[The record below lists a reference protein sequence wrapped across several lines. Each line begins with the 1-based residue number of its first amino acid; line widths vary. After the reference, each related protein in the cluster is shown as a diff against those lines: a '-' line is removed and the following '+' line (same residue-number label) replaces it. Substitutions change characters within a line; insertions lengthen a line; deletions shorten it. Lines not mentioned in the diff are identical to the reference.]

1 MSAQKDTDGRDR
13 ILRAAARLIAES
25 GGEPVSTR
33 AVCAAAGVGAPT
45 LYHHFGDKQ
54 GLFDAVAAHGFEEYL
69 ASKRAM
75 AASGDPL
82 EDLRHGWDV
91 HVEFGLTNPA
101 VYALMY
107 GTPRTTPAVDE
118 AYAILLGLVGA
129 VARAG
134 RLRVPVDAAAQMIQ
148 AAGVGVVLFLI
159 ANGDDGGGL
168 SARTR
173 EAVLAAV
180 TVPDDP
186 SDEPA
191 PRGTRAASA
200 VALRAALAAD
210 PPAALTPAE
219 TALLSEWL
227 DRLTG

>member
-1 MSAQKDTDGRDR
+1 
-13 ILRAAARLIAES
+13 
-25 GGEPVSTR
+25 
-33 AVCAAAGVGAPT
+33 
-45 LYHHFGDKQ
+45 
-54 GLFDAVAAHGFEEYL
+54 
-69 ASKRAM
+69 
-75 AASGDPL
+75 
-82 EDLRHGWDV
+82 
-91 HVEFGLTNPA
+91 
-101 VYALMY
+101 
-107 GTPRTTPAVDE
+107 
-118 AYAILLGLVGA
+118 
-129 VARAG
+129 
-134 RLRVPVDAAAQMIQ
+134 
-148 AAGVGVVLFLI
+148 VLFLI

-210 PPAALTPAE
+210 PPAALTPSE

-227 DRLTG
+227 DRLTV